1 MPDAVLAAVEI
12 LQDIL
17 LAADADIDTSPV
29 EAKALE
35 TLFMI
40 AVSGYAAP
48 DSVATFPAVQAM
60 LLAARHD
67 IRTRGYRR
75 LPTLE
80 TVLTQVL
87 SLAPLEVEMETA
99 GKRVTQ
105 TFPAY
110 SLGFEANI
118 PALLRAVAR
127 GAQPV
132 DRRRRV
138 SPFREFLE
146 AAEDVVHHYRELAKT
161 DFKAT
166 LLLKWVIDSI
176 VTCAKVH
183 IALMDEPPAG
193 GEPFTDQIDGQLR
206 WYIHAI
212 AFFYPEQISFPP
224 HADDATSHLAIL
236 GMMLLRRPRLE
247 SAKACGEVIGRIATN
262 CAVSQSRSYDAAN
275 LYKKLEILA
284 RAAEVF
290 GHAHAAAEFRSLI
303 AKPPTMTDADWQIH
317 LQEIGTRLRQLDEA
331 LEEPLGRFEAGLA
344 LLDDPVTMLRAVIA
358 HYAQS
363 EANVELPRQVSE
375 ANGVFPPN

>member
-1 MPDAVLAAVEI
+1 
-12 LQDIL
+12 
-17 LAADADIDTSPV
+17 
-29 EAKALE
+29 
-35 TLFMI
+35 MI
-40 AVSGYAAP
+40 SVSGYAVL

-80 TVLTQVL
+80 TVLTHVL
-87 SLAPLEVEMETA
+87 FLAPLEVEMETA

-110 SLGFEANI
+110 SLAFEANI
-118 PALLRAVAR
+118 PALLEAVAR
-127 GAQPV
+127 AAQPV
-132 DRRRRV
+132 DRRRPV
-138 SPFREFLE
+138 SPFREFLA

-183 IALMDEPPAG
+183 IALMDKPPAG
-193 GEPFTDQIDGQLR
+193 GEPFIDEIDRQLR

-212 AFFYPEQISFPP
+212 GFFYLEQIPFPP
-224 HADDATSHLAIL
+224 HADDAASDLAIL
-236 GMMLLRRPRLE
+236 GMMLLSRCRLD
-247 SAKACGEVIGRIATN
+247 SAKACGQVIGRMAAN
-262 CAVSQSRSYDAAN
+262 CAVSQPRSYDPAN
-275 LYKKLEILA
+275 LYEKLEILA
-284 RAAEVF
+284 RAAEVL
-290 GHAHAAAEFRSLI
+290 GHTHPGAEFRSPI

-317 LQEIGTRLRQLDEA
+317 RQEIATRLRQLDE
-331 LEEPLGRFEAGLA
+331 ELGRFDPGYA
-344 LLDDPVTMLRAVIA
+344 LPDEPVSILRAVMA
-358 HYAQS
+358 RYAQS
-363 EANVELPRQVSE
+363 EINVELPRQISE